1 MPFRRAVALASLA
14 AAVGARARWAAAAT
28 ADPAATRRKVAIA
41 TWRPS
46 REGRLMTR
54 LVVDADP
61 VLDYVAARRAEGAK
75 GLTSM
80 HVLGAA
86 AARALI
92 DVPTANA
99 RVLGGRLVAF
109 DGVAVGFAVDI
120 GRGTDLAPVK
130 VDDAETLTPAQI
142 ATEVWRGVKALRAGT
157 DEGFQRSARIAA
169 AVPTALMRPLIAAS
183 SLVLGGLGLPLLGQ
197 RGHPLGAVFISNVAA
212 FGVEEVFLAPVPFAR
227 AHIYISLGVVS
238 ERPVVRDGAVVAVR
252 QFTLCMTGDH
262 RIVDGVQCAIY
273 FAAMLDLLA
282 HPERLDRPADAPAPA
297 ARA

>member
-54 LVVDADP
+54 LIVDADP

-130 VDDAETLTPAQI
+130 VDCAETLTPAQI

-212 FGVEEVFLAPVPFAR
+212 FGVEEAFLAPVPFAR

-262 RIVDGVQCAIY
+262 RIVDGVQCAVY

-282 HPERLDRPADAPAPA
+282 HPERLDRPADAHAPA
-297 ARA
+297 ART

>member
-1 MPFRRAVALASLA
+1 VPFRRAVALASLA

-130 VDDAETLTPAQI
+130 VDCAETLTPAQI

-262 RIVDGVQCAIY
+262 RIVDGVQCAVY

-282 HPERLDRPADAPAPA
+282 HPERLDRPADAHAPA
-297 ARA
+297 ART

>member
-1 MPFRRAVALASLA
+1 MPSRRAVTLASLA
-14 AAVGARARWAAAAT
+14 AVAGARARWVAAAT

-61 VLDYVAARRAEGAK
+61 VLDYVACHRAEGAR
-75 GLTSM
+75 GLTAM

-86 AARALI
+86 AARALTG
-92 DVPTANA
+92 VPTANA
-99 RVLGGRLVAF
+99 RVLGGRLMAF

-130 VDDAETLTPAQI
+130 VERAETLTPAQI
-142 ATEVWRGVKALRAGT
+142 ATEVWKGVKALRAGS

-169 AVPTALMRPLIAAS
+169 AVPTALMRPLIATS

-212 FGVEEVFLAPVPFAR
+212 LGVEEVFLAPVPFAR
-227 AHIYISLGVVS
+227 AHIYIALGTVS

-282 HPERLDRPADAPAPA
+282 HPERLDQPVEAQAPA
-297 ARA
+297 AGT

>member
-1 MPFRRAVALASLA
+1 VPFRRAVALASLA
-14 AAVGARARWAAAAT
+14 VAAGARARWAAAAT

-169 AVPTALMRPLIAAS
+169 AVPTALMRPLIATS

-227 AHIYISLGVVS
+227 AHIYISLGAVS

-262 RIVDGVQCAIY
+262 RIVDGVQCAVY

-282 HPERLDRPADAPAPA
+282 HPERLDRPADAHAPA
-297 ARA
+297 ART

>member
-92 DVPTANA
+92 HVPTANA

-262 RIVDGVQCAIY
+262 RIVDGVQCAVY

-282 HPERLDRPADAPAPA
+282 HPERLDRPADAHAPA
-297 ARA
+297 ART

>member
-262 RIVDGVQCAIY
+262 RIVDGVQCAVY

>member
-262 RIVDGVQCAIY
+262 RIVDGVQCAVY

-297 ARA
+297 ART

>member
-92 DVPTANA
+92 GVPTANA

-130 VDDAETLTPAQI
+130 VDCAETLTPAQI

-282 HPERLDRPADAPAPA
+282 HPERLDRPADAHAPA
-297 ARA
+297 ART

>member
-169 AVPTALMRPLIAAS
+169 AVPSALMRPLIAAS

-262 RIVDGVQCAIY
+262 RIVDGVQCAVY

-297 ARA
+297 ART

>member
-1 MPFRRAVALASLA
+1 VPFRRAVALASLA

-227 AHIYISLGVVS
+227 AHVYISLGVVS

-262 RIVDGVQCAIY
+262 RIVDGVQCAVY

>member
-1 MPFRRAVALASLA
+1 
-14 AAVGARARWAAAAT
+14 
-28 ADPAATRRKVAIA
+28 
-41 TWRPS
+41 
-46 REGRLMTR
+46 MTR

-169 AVPTALMRPLIAAS
+169 AVPTALMRPLIATS

-227 AHIYISLGVVS
+227 AHIYISLGAVS

-262 RIVDGVQCAIY
+262 RIVDGVQCAVY

-282 HPERLDRPADAPAPA
+282 HPERLDRPADAHAPA
-297 ARA
+297 ART